1 MKSDSI
7 AQLAKALS
15 MAQGEMKPAKMDSV
29 NPFLKN
35 KYADLGSV
43 IEAARPALTKNGLSF
58 SQFVETSN
66 GGVTVE
72 TLLMHAS
79 GEWLSTAITMPLGEE
94 KGRSLVQ
101 NAGSIITYLRRYSLS
116 TILGIYA
123 DEDIDGGEKKP
134 APKAAVVQVAQSQPT
149 MALETA
155 QAVTNSQ
162 GVKYGEIPVETL
174 AHMANSI
181 TKELA
186 KDHTP
191 EDLENYR
198 YKLSA
203 IQTILAQ

>member
-15 MAQGEMKPAKMDSV
+15 MAQGEMKPAKMDSF

-35 KYADLGSV
+35 RYADLGSV

-116 TILGIYA
+116 AILGIYA

-134 APKAAVVQVAQSQPT
+134 APKAAVVQAAQSQPT